1 MPNQQNRPAPATNA
15 LPINNPGQTAP
26 PPWTNSTSLG
36 GEFVYVARTDEIFL
50 RNGNRFR
57 RPQQMPREQLA
68 RSTYNGPLPPPTQL
82 PQYPFVNTGSP
93 PSTNMQLRPG
103 PPQAIAG
110 AMANMNLNRQTQRIT
125 TESPVNVVFNLGGSQ
140 SSILRGDPPSNDAPS
155 VRINK
160 SELTGA
166 LFKTYKVRPRPRE
179 FFTIGRVFLVLW
191 SEPAGGTSKVTAW
204 EKGTVIN
211 HLGERVFS
219 KVRRFVVIREGTN
232 YCNAL
237 PINTYS
243 GRGVSKN
250 VVNKSEHVVIFTGS
264 VAPLIAAAEM
274 PKRGEAPMQ
283 LIPIQ
288 VDTDTPDEKLDPMSR
303 LDLGGVTRVEHNIKV
318 KSLGKVNKRSLDALR
333 KQYANV
339 QNSHG
344 GAGPSAVP
352 TQYAL
357 RSSAQGPAGDD
368 GEEEEDE
375 DEEEEDEE
383 DEDEDEEDGDDEA
396 DNATAT

>member
-1 MPNQQNRPAPATNA
+1 MPNQQKRPAPASNA
-15 LPINNPGQTAP
+15 LPINNPGPTAP
-26 PPWTNSTSLG
+26 PPWTTSTSLG

-50 RNGNRFR
+50 RNGNHFR
-57 RPQQMPREQLA
+57 RPPQMPRDQLA

-93 PSTNMQLRPG
+93 PSTNMPLRPG

-110 AMANMNLNRQTQRIT
+110 AMFHNNQNRQPQRIT
-125 TESPVNVVFNLGGSQ
+125 TDVPVNVVFHHGGTQ
-140 SSILRGDPPSNDAPS
+140 SSILRGDPPVNNAPS
-155 VRINK
+155 VRIDK

-166 LFKTYKVRPRPRE
+166 LFKTYKVRQKPKE

-219 KVRRFVVIREGTN
+219 KVRRFVVIREGTT

-243 GRGVSKN
+243 GRGVSKHS
-250 VVNKSEHVVIFTGS
+250 VNKSEHVIIFTGS
-264 VAPLIAAAEM
+264 VPPRPSAAEL
-274 PKRGEAPMQ
+274 PRRGEAPMQ
-283 LIPIQ
+283 PVPIQ
-288 VDTDTPDEKLDPMSR
+288 VDTDTPDERLDPMSR

-318 KSLGKVNKRSLDALR
+318 KALGKVNRRSLDALR

-339 QNSHG
+339 QNSPG
-344 GAGPSAVP
+344 GAGPSAMP

-357 RSSAQGPAGDD
+357 HSRAQEVEEDDEDEDEDDEEAED
-368 GEEEEDE
+368 GEEEEE
-375 DEEEEDEE
+375 DD
-383 DEDEDEEDGDDEA
+383 DDDDEA
-396 DNATAT
+396 DNGTGK